1 MVWEDKV
8 SEENWLPG
16 AVAGRTAVP
25 LDDIDR
31 QILSRLLE
39 DGRISV
45 RALAEQVHISRAN
58 AYTRIG
64 RLVAEDVIT
73 GFTAQLNAQRAGLG
87 TSAYV
92 TMSIEQNA
100 WRDISREL
108 REIPYVEHV
117 ALVTGDFD
125 VLVLVRAPDNLV
137 LRQVVLEKIQGI
149 PECAPPAPGSSSTRC
164 GGVAPPGHTED
175 LRVIR
180 RPARRAAGSAPRGTG
195 R

>member
-1 MVWEDKV
+1 M
-8 SEENWLPG
+8 SEESSLPA

-31 QILSRLLE
+31 QILSRLLQ

-92 TMSIEQNA
+92 TLSIEQNA
-100 WRDISREL
+100 WRDISRAL
-108 REIPYVEHV
+108 REIPFVEHV

-125 VLVLVRAPDNLV
+125 ALVLVRAPDNLT
-137 LRQVVLEKIQGI
+137 LRKVVLENIHAVRGVR
-149 PECAPPAPGSSSTRC
+149 STRTWL
-164 GGVAPPGHTED
+164 VFDE
-175 LRVIR
+175 V
-180 RPARRAAGSAPRGTG
+180 RGRGATWTD
-195 R
+195 

>member
-1 MVWEDKV
+1 M
-8 SEENWLPG
+8 SEETSLS
-16 AVAGRTAVP
+16 ASMAGRTAVP

-73 GFTAQLNAQRAGLG
+73 GFTAQLNPQRAGLG

-92 TMSIEQNA
+92 TLSIEQNA

-108 REIPYVEHV
+108 RAIPYVEHV

-125 VLVLVRAPDNLV
+125 ALVLVRAPDNLT
-137 LRQVVLEKIQGI
+137 LRRVVLESIH
-149 PECAPPAPGSSSTRC
+149 AVPGVRSTRTWL
-164 GGVAPPGHTED
+164 VFDE
-175 LRVIR
+175 V
-180 RPARRAAGSAPRGTG
+180 RGRGATWTD
-195 R
+195 

>member
-1 MVWEDKV
+1 M
-8 SEENWLPG
+8 SEEIPLPG

-31 QILSRLLE
+31 EILSRLLQ

-108 REIPYVEHV
+108 REIPYVEHIS
-117 ALVTGDFD
+117 LVTGDFD

-149 PECAPPAPGSSSTRC
+149 LGVRSTRTWL
-164 GGVAPPGHTED
+164 VFDE
-175 LRVIR
+175 V
-180 RPARRAAGSAPRGTG
+180 RGRGATWTN
-195 R
+195 

>member
-1 MVWEDKV
+1 MAGEDEV
-8 SEENWLPG
+8 SEGISPPTAA
-16 AVAGRTAVP
+16 AVRTAVP

-45 RALAEQVHISRAN
+45 RSLAEQVHISRAN

-73 GFTAQLNAQRAGLG
+73 GFTAQLDAQRAGLG

-100 WRDISREL
+100 WRDISRDL
-108 REIPYVEHV
+108 RRIPYVEHV

-125 VLVLVRAPDNLV
+125 VLVLVRAPDNLA
-137 LRQVVLEKIQGI
+137 LRKVVLESIQ
-149 PECAPPAPGSSSTRC
+149 AVPGVRSTRTWL
-164 GGVAPPGHTED
+164 VFDE
-175 LRVIR
+175 V
-180 RPARRAAGSAPRGTG
+180 RGRGATWTD
-195 R
+195 

>member
-1 MVWEDKV
+1 V
-8 SEENWLPG
+8 SEETSLPG

-73 GFTAQLNAQRAGLG
+73 GFTAQLNALRAGLG

-125 VLVLVRAPDNLV
+125 VLVLVRTPDNLA
-137 LRQVVLEKIQGI
+137 LRKVVLEKIQGI
-149 PECAPPAPGSSSTRC
+149 PGVRSTRTWLVFDEVR
-164 GGVAPPGHTED
+164 GRGATWTE
-175 LRVIR
+175 
-180 RPARRAAGSAPRGTG
+180 
-195 R
+195 

>member
-1 MVWEDKV
+1 M
-8 SEENWLPG
+8 SEENAP
-16 AVAGRTAVP
+16 AGSVVGQSAVP

-31 QILSRLLE
+31 QILSRLLG

-92 TMSIEQNA
+92 TMSIDQNA
-100 WRDISREL
+100 WRDIS
-108 REIPYVEHV
+108 
-117 ALVTGDFD
+117 AL
-125 VLVLVRAPDNLV
+125 
-137 LRQVVLEKIQGI
+137 
-149 PECAPPAPGSSSTRC
+149 CARSRT
-164 GGVAPPGHTED
+164 
-175 LRVIR
+175 
-180 RPARRAAGSAPRGTG
+180 
-195 R
+195 

>member
-1 MVWEDKV
+1 M
-8 SEENWLPG
+8 SEENSLPG

-92 TMSIEQNA
+92 MLGIEQNA

-125 VLVLVRAPDNLV
+125 VLVVVRAPDNLV

-149 PECAPPAPGSSSTRC
+149 PGVRSTRTWL
-164 GGVAPPGHTED
+164 VFDE
-175 LRVIR
+175 V
-180 RPARRAAGSAPRGTG
+180 RGRGATWTH
-195 R
+195 

>member
-1 MVWEDKV
+1 M
-8 SEENWLPG
+8 SEEFPSPV
-16 AVAGRTAVP
+16 AAAGRTAAAA

-31 QILSRLLE
+31 QILARLLK

-64 RLVAEDVIT
+64 RLVAEEVIT
-73 GFTAQLNAQRAGLG
+73 GFTAQLNPQRAGFG

-92 TMSIEQNA
+92 TLSIDQNA

-125 VLVLVRAPDNLV
+125 VLALVRTPDNQL
-137 LRQVVLEKIQGI
+137 LRQVVLESVQAIEGVR
-149 PECAPPAPGSSSTRC
+149 STRTWLVFDEVR
-164 GGVAPPGHTED
+164 GRG
-175 LRVIR
+175 
-180 RPARRAAGSAPRGTG
+180 AAWTA
-195 R
+195 

>member
-1 MVWEDKV
+1 M
-8 SEENWLPG
+8 SEECVPSG
-16 AVAGRTAVP
+16 AAAGRTAVP

-31 QILSRLLE
+31 QILGRLLD

-92 TMSIEQNA
+92 MLGIDQNA

-125 VLVLVRAPDNLV
+125 VLVLVRAPDNIA
-137 LRQVVLEKIQGI
+137 LRQVVLGSIQ
-149 PECAPPAPGSSSTRC
+149 AVPGVRSSRTWL
-164 GGVAPPGHTED
+164 VFDE
-175 LRVIR
+175 V
-180 RPARRAAGSAPRGTG
+180 RGRGATWTG
-195 R
+195 

>member
-1 MVWEDKV
+1 V
-8 SEENWLPG
+8 SEGDSPPT
-16 AVAGRTAVP
+16 AAAGRTAVP

-45 RALAEQVHISRAN
+45 RSLAEQVHISRAN

-73 GFTAQLNAQRAGLG
+73 GFTAQLDAQRAGLG

-100 WRDISREL
+100 WRDISRDL
-108 REIPYVEHV
+108 RRIPYVEHV

-125 VLVLVRAPDNLV
+125 VLVLVRAPDNLA
-137 LRQVVLEKIQGI
+137 LRTVVLESIQ
-149 PECAPPAPGSSSTRC
+149 AVPGVRSTRTWL
-164 GGVAPPGHTED
+164 VFDE
-175 LRVIR
+175 V
-180 RPARRAAGSAPRGTG
+180 RGRGATWTD
-195 R
+195 

>member
-1 MVWEDKV
+1 M
-8 SEENWLPG
+8 SEENSPLG

-31 QILSRLLE
+31 QILSRLIE

-149 PECAPPAPGSSSTRC
+149 PGVRSTRTWL
-164 GGVAPPGHTED
+164 VFDE
-175 LRVIR
+175 V
-180 RPARRAAGSAPRGTG
+180 RGRGATWTH
-195 R
+195 

>member
-1 MVWEDKV
+1 M
-8 SEENWLPG
+8 SEKDSGSGP
-16 AVAGRTAVP
+16 ASGRTAVP

-39 DGRISV
+39 DGRVSV

-64 RLVAEDVIT
+64 RLVAEEVIS
-73 GFTAQLNAQRAGLG
+73 GFTARLNPKRAGLG

-92 TMSIEQNA
+92 TVTSEQKA

-117 ALVTGDFD
+117 ALVGGDFD
-125 VLVLVRAPDNLV
+125 VLVLVRTPDNET
-137 LRQVVLEKIQGI
+137 LRHIVLERVQAIAGVR
-149 PECAPPAPGSSSTRC
+149 STRTWLVFDEVR
-164 GGVAPPGHTED
+164 GPGADWT
-175 LRVIR
+175 
-180 RPARRAAGSAPRGTG
+180 A
-195 R
+195 

>member
-1 MVWEDKV
+1 M
-8 SEENWLPG
+8 SEENSLPG
-16 AVAGRTAVP
+16 AAAGRTAVP

-92 TMSIEQNA
+92 MLGIEQNA

-125 VLVLVRAPDNLV
+125 VLVVVRAPDNLV

-149 PECAPPAPGSSSTRC
+149 PGVRSTRTWL
-164 GGVAPPGHTED
+164 VFDE
-175 LRVIR
+175 V
-180 RPARRAAGSAPRGTG
+180 RGRGATWTH
-195 R
+195 

>member
-1 MVWEDKV
+1 M
-8 SEENWLPG
+8 SEESSLPT

-31 QILSRLLE
+31 QILSRLIE

-92 TMSIEQNA
+92 TLGIEQNA

-125 VLVLVRAPDNLV
+125 VLVLVRAPDNLA
-137 LRQVVLEKIQGI
+137 LRKVVLEKIQGI
-149 PECAPPAPGSSSTRC
+149 PGVRSTRTWLVFDEVR
-164 GGVAPPGHTED
+164 GRGATWTE
-175 LRVIR
+175 
-180 RPARRAAGSAPRGTG
+180 
-195 R
+195 

>member
-1 MVWEDKV
+1 V
-8 SEENWLPG
+8 SDESVPPG
-16 AVAGRTAVP
+16 VAAGRTAVQ

-31 QILSRLLE
+31 QILSRLLD

-45 RALAEQVHISRAN
+45 RSLAEQVHISRAN

-92 TMSIEQNA
+92 MLGIEQNA

-125 VLVLVRAPDNLV
+125 VLVLVRTPDNIA
-137 LRQVVLEKIQGI
+137 LRQVVLERIQ
-149 PECAPPAPGSSSTRC
+149 AVPGVRSSRTWL
-164 GGVAPPGHTED
+164 VFDE
-175 LRVIR
+175 V
-180 RPARRAAGSAPRGTG
+180 RGRGATWTD
-195 R
+195 